1 MGFIYL
7 IGEIDNEKNYK
18 IGVTKKK
25 NIIERKNE
33 LQTGNSQELYIK
45 HIFETKYP
53 YKLENM
59 LHRHFSNKNIINEW
73 FELDKSDVNDF
84 LNICEKYNT
93 ILNSLQNNPFFNKQK
108 E

>member
-7 IGEIDNEKNYK
+7 IGEIDNDKNYK

-25 NIIERKNE
+25 NITERKNE

-45 HIFETKYP
+45 HQFETNYP
-53 YKLENM
+53 YKLEKM
-59 LHRHFSNKNIINEW
+59 LHRHFNDKKIINEW
-73 FELDKSDVNDF
+73 FELD
-84 LNICEKYNT
+84 NIDINNFINTCKKYES
-93 ILNSLQNNPFFNKQK
+93 ILDSLKENPFFKKQK

>member
-1 MGFIYL
+1 MSNVVL
-7 IGEIDNEKNYK
+7 KNLVKSYD
-18 IGVTKKK
+18 G
-25 NIIERKNE
+25 
-33 LQTGNSQELYIK
+33 
-45 HIFETKYP
+45 
-53 YKLENM
+53 
-59 LHRHFSNKNIINEW
+59 NKNIINEW